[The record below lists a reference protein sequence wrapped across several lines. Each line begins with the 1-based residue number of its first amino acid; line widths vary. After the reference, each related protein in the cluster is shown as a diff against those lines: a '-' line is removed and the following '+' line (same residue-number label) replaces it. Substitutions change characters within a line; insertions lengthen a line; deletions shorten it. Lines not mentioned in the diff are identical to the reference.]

1 MKNEIKR
8 AMHKTPLH
16 YSYHAKSYSKQARE
30 MSDLIMSHVNCGSWS
45 IKEAFHFFSI
55 SYRPSII
62 RNRACN
68 RFKRYLKNGKINKN

>member
-1 MKNEIKR
+1 
-8 AMHKTPLH
+8 
-16 YSYHAKSYSKQARE
+16 
-30 MSDLIMSHVNCGSWS
+30 MSDHIMYNVNYGTWN
-45 IKEAFHFFSI
+45 IEQAFHFFSI